1 MMTVMVTT
9 HLIIT
14 TQSTNENGGIM
25 RKLTTAVFLCSALF
39 GAPVLAGSDHEHGH
53 GHSHGPVASDAVAEK
68 AIIKIQQL
76 AQSGKIDV
84 SWSGVKPATVEQK
97 TYSQSVEWVVTFK
110 NDKVS
115 DASKQTLYL
124 FYSLDGRYIAAN
136 HTGN

>member
-1 MMTVMVTT
+1 
-9 HLIIT
+9 
-14 TQSTNENGGIM
+14 M

-39 GAPVLAGSDHEHGH
+39 GTPVLAGADHEHGH
-53 GHSHGPVASDAVAEK
+53 GHSHGPVASDVVAGK
-68 AIIKIQQL
+68 ATTKMQQL
-76 AQSGKIDV
+76 VQAGKIHA
-84 SWSGVKPATVEQK
+84 SWSGVKPAAVEQK
-97 TYSQSVEWVVTFK
+97 TYSKSVEWVVTFK